1 MSLHLQTVTA
11 TSPATPSTATL
22 GTFSGLARYTSGTF
36 VATLTGATGG
46 NLDVY
51 LQVWDGAN
59 WIDYAHFPQKTAGS
73 GATIVALPVTRNYQ
87 RVATVATGVDTPA
100 LAADVCLGGDFGDVV
115 RVRAVAGAATSAGAS
130 QTVRFFAT
138 QPT

>member
-11 TSPATPSTATL
+11 TSPAEATSSTL
-22 GTFSGLARYTSGTF
+22 GTFSGLSRYTSGTF

-46 NLDVY
+46 TLDVY

-59 WIDYAHFPQKTAGS
+59 WIDYAHFPQKAGGS
-73 GATIVALPVTRNYQ
+73 AATIVALPVTRHYQ

-100 LAADVCLGGDFGDVV
+100 LAADVCIGGDFGDAV
-115 RVRAVAGAATSAGAS
+115 RVRAVAGSGTSAGAS
-130 QTVRFFAT
+130 QVVKFFAT